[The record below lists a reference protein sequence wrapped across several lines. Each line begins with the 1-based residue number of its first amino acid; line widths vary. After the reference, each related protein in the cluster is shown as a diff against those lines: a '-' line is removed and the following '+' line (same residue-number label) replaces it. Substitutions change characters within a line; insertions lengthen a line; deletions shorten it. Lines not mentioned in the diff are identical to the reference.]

1 MPLFRYTAV
10 DLAGKRLRGEMEAAT
25 AAAIADRLYGQNQFL
40 ITAAEV
46 SESGTGSLAGFLKL
60 DLTLSRGLSRARI
73 AQFTREL
80 AVMLQAGQDIDRAL
94 LFLVETS
101 EDKRARNVLR
111 TLRDEVRGGRSLAA
125 SLAEHPKTFSTLYV
139 SLVRAGEAGGNLAE
153 SLSHLADLLEREES
167 LAGNIQSALVYPVLL
182 VIASLSAV
190 MFLLTY
196 VLPEFAPIFAQAG
209 AQLPLATRVLMSVGD
224 VLRDD
229 GILILLVS
237 MIGFLVGYRLLQ
249 EANTRLAVERAVL
262 RLPILGLLMERAQAA
277 RLTRT
282 LGTLLQNGV
291 ALVTALNIGRDVLA
305 SVIAAKIVDGAI
317 LKVKA
322 GDRLASAL
330 AVEPFFPLQTI
341 HLLRLGEETGRLGE
355 MALRVATIHDEQV
368 YQTVQR
374 LVALLVP
381 VITIVMGLLVAGIVG
396 SLLVA
401 MMSLNDLAT

>member
-1 MPLFRYTAV
+1 MPLFRYTSV
-10 DLAGKRLRGEMEAAT
+10 DFSGKRLRGQMEAAT
-25 AAAIADRLYGQNQFL
+25 AAMVADKLHGQNQLL
-40 ITAAEV
+40 INADVVTE
-46 SESGTGSLAGFLKL
+46 GGNGFLSKYL
-60 DLTLSRGLSRARI
+60 KVNLTLSRGLSRARI

-101 EDKRARNVLR
+101 EDKRARAILN
-111 TLRDEVRGGRSLAA
+111 TLRDEVRGGHSLAA
-125 SLAEHPKTFSTLYV
+125 SLTAHPDVFSSLYV

-153 SLSHLADLLEREES
+153 SLAHLADLLEREET

-190 MFLLTY
+190 IFLLTY

-209 AQLPLATRVLMSVGD
+209 AQLPLATRLLMSVGD

-229 GILILLVS
+229 GILMLILSLA
-237 MIGFLVGYRLLQ
+237 GFLVLHRLLQ
-249 EANTRLAVERAVL
+249 EPNARLAIERAVL
-262 RLPILGLLMERAQAA
+262 RVPILGLLIERAQAA

-291 ALVTALNIGRDVLA
+291 SLVTALNISRDVLA
-305 SVIAAKIVDGAI
+305 SVIAAKIVDAAI
-317 LKVKA
+317 LKVKS

-330 AVEPFFPLQTI
+330 AIEPFFPLQTI

-355 MALRVATIHDEQV
+355 MALRVASIHDEQV

-374 LVALLVP
+374 LVSLLVP

-401 MMSLNDLAT
+401 MMSLNDLAV